1 MERKE
6 EGHIKKLKWAFVRN
20 LKKVEDVQTQL
31 GYPVVGKICKYPDSV
46 NLIKKPLMIE
56 TLNKS
61 TKYRTC
67 YDQFAE
73 ELLKMES
80 IRVFGLSGFN
90 RGSGTSIC
98 TANLASAF
106 ARKGK
111 KVLVID
117 GNCSR
122 PLQHKLMNIRNRAG
136 ITEVLLKQVVPS
148 EVIVNV
154 LDNVYL
160 LPPGKHRAEAQKTD
174 HDFVIPRLISNLKEI
189 FDIILI
195 DCPCVADRDTTLS
208 FHRHCEGLILVAPS
222 RETDRVKAL
231 KIIQSLEEEHLPLV
245 GICMTKMQID

>member
-1 MERKE
+1 MERRE
-6 EGHIKKLKWAFVRN
+6 EGRIRKLKWAFVRN

-73 ELLKMES
+73 ELLKMEC
-80 IRVFGLSGFN
+80 IRVFGLSGVN

-117 GNCSR
+117 GNSSR

-136 ITEVLLKQVVPS
+136 ITEILLSQVVPS

-160 LPPGKHRAEAQKTD
+160 LPPGKRRPEAQKID
-174 HDFVIPRLISNLKEI
+174 HTQVISRLITILKDI

-195 DCPCVADRDTTLS
+195 DCPSVWDKETTLS
-208 FHRHCEGLILVAPS
+208 FHKHCEGLILVVPS
-222 RETDRVKAL
+222 RETDRVKAQ
-231 KIIQSLEEEHLPLV
+231 KTVHTLEQDHLPLV
-245 GICMTKMQID
+245 GICMTKMEID